1 MKTKVEIHGY
11 EIEIEEKDGLITVK
25 AEKDSET
32 IEEFSL
38 QVGEESQVDMQDEED
53 MEIKGFGEFGEEDD
67 FEGQGQAQ
75 MQDEED
81 MEEVQ
86 MQDGED
92 MEEESEE
99 DMEEEM
105 PTEEETEGKLESFQS
120 FINRKR
126 K

>member
-38 QVGEESQVDMQDEED
+38 QVGEEGQAQMQEEED
-53 MEIKGFGEFGEEDD
+53 MEIKGFGEFGEEED
-67 FEGQGQAQ
+67 FEGQSQ

-81 MEEVQ
+81 MEE
-86 MQDGED
+86 MPMED
-92 MEEESEE
+92 EE
-99 DMEEEM
+99 DMEEEV
-105 PTEEETEGKLESFQS
+105 EEEMPMEEEAEGKLESFQS